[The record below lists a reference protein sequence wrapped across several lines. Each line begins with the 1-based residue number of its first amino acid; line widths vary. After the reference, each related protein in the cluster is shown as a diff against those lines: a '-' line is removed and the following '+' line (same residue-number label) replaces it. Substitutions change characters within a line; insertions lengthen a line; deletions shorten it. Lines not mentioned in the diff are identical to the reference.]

1 MVVMESNPNLDTQ
14 QAWEMRHPTTQ
25 VHPLCASDVEE
36 TITQNSTARNE
47 EFIARTVRASNT
59 HPTVVHSYPEPLQP
73 QMVKPQ
79 TLPAHQAQMGKASK
93 PIHQIHPETRE
104 RSHRTKTSRR
114 IGIHNSLRPNRQALA
129 HKQYHPG

>member
-1 MVVMESNPNLDTQ
+1 MESNLNLDTQ

-25 VHPLCASDVEE
+25 VHPLCASDVEG

-59 HPTVVHSYPEPLQP
+59 HPAVVHLYPEPLQP

-79 TLPAHQAQMGKASK
+79 TLHQHIRLRWHEASE
-93 PIHQIHPETRE
+93 PIHQIHPKTRE

-114 IGIHNSLRPNRQALA
+114 IGIHNSLRPNRQAQA
-129 HKQYHPG
+129 HKQHHPG